1 MYFCSC
7 GVKSGYTTNNVEEE
21 EFQQTKALMMTVASF
36 CSDNGYTFVMNF
48 RDYGEYRCNEEIRA
62 RFQMNDLV
70 ILTYINKALP
80 EQHTSAFDLEVWL
93 DEVFHDVFQNSV
105 VHATP
110 KRRKAR
116 H

>member
-1 MYFCSC
+1 
-7 GVKSGYTTNNVEEE
+7 
-21 EFQQTKALMMTVASF
+21 
-36 CSDNGYTFVMNF
+36 MNF

-70 ILTYINKALP
+70 ILTYINKARP

-93 DEVFHDVFQNSV
+93 DEVFNDAFQNSV